1 MSYASTR
8 SSALVSG
15 NPRTSSNDR
24 GAGGAS
30 TFDRPRRLRSA
41 GAVAA
46 GFISIFGVTTGV
58 DVVFHA
64 TGVFPPL
71 GSPPMSDALFAL
83 AFGYRI
89 VIGIAGSWLAAR
101 LAPRRPLQHAL
112 ALGAIG
118 LLFSIAG
125 AIAMWEASRAWYPIA
140 LAASA
145 LPCAWL
151 GGRLAERARR

>member
-1 MSYASTR
+1 MSYADTR
-8 SSALVSG
+8 PSALV
-15 NPRTSSNDR
+15 PDHTRTRSRDR
-24 GAGGAS
+24 VAGGAS
-30 TFDRPRRLRSA
+30 AFERPRRLRSV

-46 GFISIFGVTTGV
+46 GFISIFAVTTAV
-58 DVVFHA
+58 DVILHA

-71 GSPPMSDALFAL
+71 GSPPMSDALFAV

-101 LAPRRPLQHAL
+101 LAPRRPLRHAL
-112 ALGAIG
+112 VLGAIG
-118 LLFSIAG
+118 SLFSIAG